1 MNTPRRTSGV
11 ANELIDELFPGR
23 QNMNV
28 KTSTARP
35 SEFIRTHTERLAQ
48 EAEERLHKRQLVLAE
63 QCAIENPPEVRIR
76 AWETA
81 HALRLPSNPE
91 HPVLRSVA
99 TRNGPTNVQ
108 GQEEQS
114 ARQAPRTAQATNKDP
129 ADPT

>member
-28 KTSTARP
+28 KTPAARP

-99 TRNGPTNVQ
+99 SCTGLTLAQV
-108 GQEEQS
+108 QEEQS
-114 ARQAPRTAQATNKDP
+114 ARQARRTAPAPAKDP
-129 ADPT
+129 TEPT

>member
-1 MNTPRRTSGV
+1 M
-11 ANELIDELFPGR
+11 ANELINELFSDR
-23 QNMNV
+23 HNMNV
-28 KTSTARP
+28 KTSSSRP

-91 HPVLRSVA
+91 HPVLRSIA
-99 TRNGPTNVQ
+99 TCTGLTLVQ
-108 GQEEQS
+108 VQEEQN
-114 ARQAPRTAQATNKDP
+114 ARQARRTAQTASKDP
-129 ADPT
+129 GEPT